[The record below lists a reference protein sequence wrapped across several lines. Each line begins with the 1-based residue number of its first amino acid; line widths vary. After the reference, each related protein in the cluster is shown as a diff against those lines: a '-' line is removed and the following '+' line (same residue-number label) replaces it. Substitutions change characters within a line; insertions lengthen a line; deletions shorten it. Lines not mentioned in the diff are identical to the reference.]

1 MILGTA
7 VGLLGRGQARLAFL
21 FRANGCHLHHPP
33 RQRIIRLGAI
43 LLMTCLVLALG
54 LAQAAGQ
61 ASPQRR
67 RYAADAGE
75 IAYFGRTARG
85 AAVLWTWPASGLRV
99 AYRNSATIA
108 LHFRAENSPDGFSF
122 NRTRMAWYRI
132 DSGPWTQLI
141 IPPNVDA
148 DYSLAVPGDTGPH
161 TLDVVKASEGQ
172 LTFGGIAL
180 DAGGRL
186 AKPVLPAHQIEIV
199 GDSTSA
205 GFRMYGRGTH
215 AAVQDHDA
223 RATYGWLLG
232 DWLDAEV
239 RLIAFSGAGLVHNF
253 GTAAAESQ
261 PMPTDYYPYLHRDMT
276 IPNDWSWQ
284 PEIVIVNLGTND
296 TTPPAWTP
304 FDTFQAAY
312 TSFLSTLRHD
322 NPKALIIAL
331 RPFGTDY
338 GAVHIYPDQIRAAVD
353 TRHAA
358 EDNRVVYVDTAGWL
372 GGGDFTDGVHP
383 NAQGN
388 GKAATQLLPIVQ
400 GWLQSPSA
408 AMGIAMARS
417 YE

>member
-1 MILGTA
+1 MILDTA
-7 VGLLGRGQARLAFL
+7 IGVFCAARACLTSIV
-21 FRANGCHLHHPP
+21 RAHRSSLHCPP
-33 RQRIIRLGAI
+33 RRRTIRLGAI
-43 LLMTCLVLALG
+43 LLVTCLVVALG
-54 LAQAAGQ
+54 LTQTAGQ
-61 ASPQRR
+61 ASPQRQ
-67 RYAADAGE
+67 RYSADASE

-85 AAVLWTWPASGLRV
+85 TAVLWTWPASGLRV
-99 AYRNSATIA
+99 AYRNSASVA
-108 LHFRAENSPDGFSF
+108 LHFRAENTPDGFSF

-141 IPPNVDA
+141 IPAGVDA
-148 DYSLAVPGDTGPH
+148 DYSLAVPGDIGPH
-161 TLDVVKASEGQ
+161 TLNVVKASEGQ
-172 LTFGGIAL
+172 LTFVGIAL

-186 AKPVLPAHQIEIV
+186 AKPALPAHRIEIV

-253 GTAAAESQ
+253 GTSAAESQ
-261 PMPTDYYPYLHRDMT
+261 PMPTHYYPYLHRDMT

-312 TSFLSTLRHD
+312 TSFLSTLRLD
-322 NPKALIIAL
+322 NPKALIVAL

-338 GAVHIYPDQIRAAVD
+338 GVVHIYPDQIRAAVD
-353 TRHAA
+353 ARRAA
-358 EDNRVVYVDTAGWL
+358 GDDRVVYVDTAGWL

-388 GKAATQLLPIVQ
+388 GKAARQLLPIVQ
-400 GWLQSPSA
+400 GWLQSPA
-408 AMGIAMARS
+408 AMAVRAAR
-417 YE
+417 